1 MPPPMLQLHP
11 IPANCHTCAQVQLLR
26 TPATQSATC
35 LQGHPLRAGCPWHTP
50 RTAPIPGTA

>member
-1 MPPPMLQLHP
+1 MLQLHP
-11 IPANCHTCAQVQLLR
+11 IPANCRTCAQMQLLR

-50 RTAPIPGTA
+50 RTAPITGAAT